1 MAEPGQAH
9 AAPIFLTAF
18 NANTPLL
25 MLTAVILIAGL
36 IAALS
41 DGPSALMVLVTV
53 TLLLT
58 FAIQAALM
66 FAPGF

>member
-18 NANTPLL
+18 NATPLL

-41 DGPSALMVLVTV
+41 DGP
-53 TLLLT
+53 
-58 FAIQAALM
+58 QR
-66 FAPGF
+66 